1 MIDKIEIKNFKSI
14 VDLKID
20 LGRVNIIIGANGC
33 GKTNIL
39 EAISFASA
47 ASQDKLDN
55 EFLFNRGIR
64 VTPAEFMYSAF
75 EDIENEKP
83 GRSAP
88 LREPSPL
95 EIISYLSKHPAR
107 ERLSPFPLLI
117 TSHKVLLFYQLD

>member
-88 LREPSPL
+88 LREPSPPGN
-95 EIISYLSKHPAR
+95 YFLSLK
-107 ERLSPFPLLI
+107 
-117 TSHKVLLFYQLD
+117 TSCKRATFSFSASNNFS